1 MIYYDCKKEGV
12 NYMEFDR
19 NKIENIIESLDELSK
34 DYKSFEL
41 ALLIFLRGDLFQF
54 KNYITD
60 SDLKDLKDLIDS
72 TDSILDVNKEDV
84 DDILYNC
91 EED

>member
-1 MIYYDCKKEGV
+1 
-12 NYMEFDR
+12 MEFDR

-72 TDSILDVNKEDV
+72 TDSILDINKEDV